1 MRCPA
6 PLAPGGPPTGVVA
19 AQLTPAE
26 LAARLDRVL
35 FAAGRLVARIP
46 DDRIDWTPPRLGASL
61 RDLGFHVFRI
71 ALAFADGMDM
81 GRVRPEWLQEGAP
94 ADLRDGAS
102 VARYGAL
109 VQGRL
114 SGWFEGAGAG
124 EYGRVIDVAGEACSG
139 HALLAATA
147 RHVAHH
153 VRQLHVV
160 LGELDAGPLEPLP
173 SAEVDGL
180 GLPAGLW

>member
-6 PLAPGGPPTGVVA
+6 PGAAGDLELAA
-19 AQLTPAE
+19 LTAPE

-35 FAAGRLVARIP
+35 SVAGRLVARIP
-46 DDRIDWTPPRLGASL
+46 DERMDWLSPRLDAPL
-61 RDLGFHVFRI
+61 RDLGFHVFRL

-81 GRVRPEWLQEGAP
+81 GRVRAEWLRETAP

-109 VQGRL
+109 VQGRV

-124 EYGRVIDVAGEACSG
+124 EYRRVIDVAGEVWSG
-139 HALLAATA
+139 RALLAATV

-153 VRQLHVV
+153 VRQLHAV
-160 LGELDAGPLEPLP
+160 LEDLGAGPLDAPAPGDL
-173 SAEVDGL
+173 DGL
-180 GLPAGLW
+180 GLPASPW